1 MAEYIVAQIKG
12 TIALAGGRA
21 FFCACLL
28 TISKGKIMANKSVE
42 SFMAGLEDQFK
53 NRRGFLTGAT
63 AAIVTGA
70 AFQLEPDKSS
80 SLTKMASDLH
90 DAIGQFTDDNLPS
103 HVQVCADGRSLN
115 LEVEPLRDCSVD
127 EIENR
132 LQALFG
138 NFQDGAS

>member
-1 MAEYIVAQIKG
+1 
-12 TIALAGGRA
+12 
-21 FFCACLL
+21 
-28 TISKGKIMANKSVE
+28 MANKSVE

-90 DAIGQFTDDNLPS
+90 DAIGQFTDENLPS

-115 LEVEPLRDCSVD
+115 LEMEGLRGSSVEEILEQLRPLY
-127 EIENR
+127 EN
-132 LQALFG
+132 LQAG
-138 NFQDGAS
+138 GAI